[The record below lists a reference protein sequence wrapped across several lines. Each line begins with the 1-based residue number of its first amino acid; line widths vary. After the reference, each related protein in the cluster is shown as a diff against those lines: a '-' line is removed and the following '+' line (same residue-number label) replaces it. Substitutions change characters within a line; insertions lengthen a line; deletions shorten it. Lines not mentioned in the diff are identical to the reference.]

1 MNLFFS
7 SLGLTVWLWIDHI
20 ISWTSIHI
28 TQGSY
33 KFIIRPP
40 PCQSRTD
47 PTLNKAYA
55 LLWHFSIT
63 LLIYFSSLK
72 VLLPPTQ
79 TFFGEDFSLF
89 FPYIFIP
96 SLSSFLS
103 WLLSFPL
110 SFKRAPFWRNAWLV
124 SLFFKN
130 SCKSVFSDLFL
141 QLLNPREFV
150 SLGEW
155 FLTES
160 PLLMLSVFFGIWQR
174 GPTVWALANSFSQIP
189 TKQVYAFHKRI

>member
-63 LLIYFSSLK
+63 LLIYFSSLR
-72 VLLPPTQ
+72 VLLPPHPN
-79 TFFGEDFSLF
+79 FFWRGFLSLLSLHLHSLPIFLPYF
-89 FPYIFIP
+89 FPFKIGCILKCLKFYPAFICIY
-96 SLSSFLS
+96 SITITS
-103 WLLSFPL
+103 WQIDGETVEIVTDY
-110 SFKRAPFWRNAWLV
+110 FWGLQNHCRWWLQPW
-124 SLFFKN
+124 N
-130 SCKSVFSDLFL
+130 
-141 QLLNPREFV
+141 
-150 SLGEW
+150 
-155 FLTES
+155 
-160 PLLMLSVFFGIWQR
+160 
-174 GPTVWALANSFSQIP
+174 
-189 TKQVYAFHKRI
+189 